1 MRIDS
6 DPRDMAASDV
16 AEQTDA
22 NPSHDMTPASRRLA
36 PARLLELAPGT
47 GTMNATSFLGQW
59 LLALVLACG
68 GAAALPPQLQAGAV
82 TPARPQPRLV
92 APAPLAA
99 QTRAGFLQ
107 DVIGNRSRLIQVSFI
122 FIIIGIFI
130 LWKK

>member
-1 MRIDS
+1 M
-6 DPRDMAASDV
+6 
-16 AEQTDA
+16 
-22 NPSHDMTPASRRLA
+22 
-36 PARLLELAPGT
+36 

-68 GAAALPPQLQAGAV
+68 AAAATPSQLHAGAV
-82 TPARPQPRLV
+82 TPARAEPRLV
-92 APAPLAA
+92 ASSPFASAPLASAPLVA